1 MPNSRYNK
9 KTTRSGCLKGF
20 VGSCISL
27 LFFFIL
33 IIFILSSI
41 DLPDV
46 SFDLN
51 GAESVNYKIQM
62 DSLSTEKIIKASY
75 SWKFVNN
82 SLKKKK
88 YNLTISLLASQV
100 KKAIDMINRI
110 GNMSF
115 EELGLNPQHNYRNPQ
130 IQAQYVWARIYQMV
144 YAKSFPTII
153 SIANGFNKIFRNE
166 NLNGKDRVSFVVSFV
181 QHMKYDRP
189 GGTLDLLAPLGTLA
203 ERYGDCDTKAMLLY
217 VLLERMGIDC
227 AMMWSQKYKHAM
239 LGINISTRGEYKML
253 GGKKY
258 YFLETTYP
266 GWTIGELPPDF
277 RNKRFWFIEEIDSQ
291 SRLKSN
297 GDMDKLFR
305 NENENERKTKPS
317 PAKP

>member
-1 MPNSRYNK
+1 MPNVRYYK
-9 KTTRSGCLKGF
+9 KTNRSGCLKGF
-20 VGSCISL
+20 VGGCISL
-27 LFFFIL
+27 LFFFVL

-46 SFDLN
+46 SFDIN
-51 GAESVNYKIQM
+51 DTESVNYKIHM
-62 DSLSTEKIIKASY
+62 DSLTTEKIIHASY
-75 SWKFVNN
+75 TWKFVNN

-88 YNLTISLLASQV
+88 YNLTFSLLVSEV
-100 KKAIDMINRI
+100 KNAMDMIDRI

-115 EELGLNPQHNYRNPQ
+115 EELGLNPQYNYRNPQ
-130 IQAQYVWARIYQMV
+130 IQTQYVWARIYQIV
-144 YAKSFPTII
+144 YARSIPAII
-153 SIANGFNKIFRNE
+153 SIANGFNEMFRNE
-166 NLNGKDRVSFVVSFV
+166 KLSGRDRVSFVTSFV
-181 QHMKYDRP
+181 QHIKYDRP
-189 GGTLDLLAPLGTLA
+189 GGTLDLLAPINTLA

-217 VLLERMGIDC
+217 VLLERMSIDC

-266 GWTIGELPPDF
+266 GWAIGELPPDF
-277 RNKRFWFIEEIDSQ
+277 RNKRFWFIDELDSQ
-291 SRLKSN
+291 PRIR
-297 GDMDKLFR
+297 R
-305 NENENERKTKPS
+305 NEKFDINAREKKESERKTKPS

>member
-9 KTTRSGCLKGF
+9 KSTRSGCLKGF
-20 VGSCISL
+20 VGGCISI
-27 LFFFIL
+27 LFFFLL
-33 IIFILSSI
+33 IVFILSSI
-41 DLPDV
+41 DLSEV
-46 SFDLN
+46 NFNLN
-51 GAESVNYKIQM
+51 SAESVNYKIQM
-62 DSLSTEKIIKASY
+62 DSLTTEKIINASY

-88 YNLTISLLASQV
+88 YNLTFSLLASQV
-100 KKAIDMINRI
+100 KKAMDMIDRI

-115 EELGLNPQHNYRNPQ
+115 EELGLNPQYNYRNPQ
-130 IQAQYVWARIYQMV
+130 VQAQYVWARIYQIV
-144 YAKSFPTII
+144 YARSIPAII
-153 SIANGFNKIFRNE
+153 SIANGFNEMFRNE
-166 NLNGKDRVSFVVSFV
+166 KLSGKDRVSFVTSFV
-181 QHMKYDRP
+181 QHMKYKRP
-189 GGTLDLLAPLGTLA
+189 GGTLDLLAPIGTLA

-253 GGKKY
+253 SGKKY

-266 GWTIGELPPDF
+266 GWAIGELPPDF
-277 RNKRFWFIEEIDSQ
+277 RNKRFWFIDELDSQ
-291 SRLKSN
+291 PRIR
-297 GDMDKLFR
+297 R
-305 NENENERKTKPS
+305 NEKFDKNPREKKESELKTKPS